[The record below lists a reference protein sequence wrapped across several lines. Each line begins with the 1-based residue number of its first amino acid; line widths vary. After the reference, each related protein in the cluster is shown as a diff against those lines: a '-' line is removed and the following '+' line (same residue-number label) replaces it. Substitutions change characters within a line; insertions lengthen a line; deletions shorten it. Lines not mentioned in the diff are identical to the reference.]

1 MESHEMKFSSF
12 VFSLIIFMNN
22 PLSLFE
28 ATSVEFDSKY
38 CFMFM
43 RSLRIIL

>member
-12 VFSLIIFMNN
+12 VFSLIIFINN
-22 PLSLFE
+22 PLNLFE
-28 ATSVEFDSKY
+28 ATSVSY
-38 CFMFM
+38 YYFM